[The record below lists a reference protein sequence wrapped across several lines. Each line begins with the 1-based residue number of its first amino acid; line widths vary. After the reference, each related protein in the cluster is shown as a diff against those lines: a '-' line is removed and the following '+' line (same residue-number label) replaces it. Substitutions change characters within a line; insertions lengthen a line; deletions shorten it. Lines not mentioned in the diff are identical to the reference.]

1 MRKEYRAASQDS
13 TERQLG
19 FPLYDTVVVPGT
31 VVKVRFIQLYI
42 MYVEREKNNHS
53 RRASSARGAPKL
65 HISGEG
71 TVIRKKYITSIEG
84 QGGSGGE
91 KDCLGQ
97 NFH

>member
-1 MRKEYRAASQDS
+1 MWAKS
-13 TERQLG
+13 LI
-19 FPLYDTVVVPGT
+19 FVKIIFVVL
-31 VVKVRFIQLYI
+31 R
-42 MYVEREKNNHS
+42 YVEREENNHS

-65 HISGEG
+65 HISKEG

-84 QGGSGGE
+84 QGGSGGK

>member
-1 MRKEYRAASQDS
+1 M
-13 TERQLG
+13 
-19 FPLYDTVVVPGT
+19 FPVLVGLLVCGCVVGVQT
-31 VVKVRFIQLYI
+31 RSARRRSRLV
-42 MYVEREKNNHS
+42 YVEREKNNHS